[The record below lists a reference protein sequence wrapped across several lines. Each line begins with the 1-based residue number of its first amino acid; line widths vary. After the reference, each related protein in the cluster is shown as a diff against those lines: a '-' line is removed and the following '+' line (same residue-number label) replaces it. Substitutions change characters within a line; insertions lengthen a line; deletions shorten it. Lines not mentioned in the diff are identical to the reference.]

1 MLTINPVNSIMVTI
15 TSVNEKEENKGQ
27 LRISEI
33 HITKEE
39 ILEIH
44 ITKEIHIAREKL
56 HTSTQ
61 IMNFFEMGLHDEQFF
76 AHGWISSKRWLD
88 NLRRKKPPC
97 TWFQMGWVRTTDHYA
112 LLSHNQLKFSRIFWS
127 ASAKYKLCLYLSL
140 RDVHS
145 KINTF
150 LVKHQNWTMLV
161 YWALTYSF

>member
-1 MLTINPVNSIMVTI
+1 MVTI

-76 AHGWISSKRWLD
+76 AHG
-88 NLRRKKPPC
+88 
-97 TWFQMGWVRTTDHYA
+97 
-112 LLSHNQLKFSRIFWS
+112 
-127 ASAKYKLCLYLSL
+127 
-140 RDVHS
+140 
-145 KINTF
+145 
-150 LVKHQNWTMLV
+150 
-161 YWALTYSF
+161 